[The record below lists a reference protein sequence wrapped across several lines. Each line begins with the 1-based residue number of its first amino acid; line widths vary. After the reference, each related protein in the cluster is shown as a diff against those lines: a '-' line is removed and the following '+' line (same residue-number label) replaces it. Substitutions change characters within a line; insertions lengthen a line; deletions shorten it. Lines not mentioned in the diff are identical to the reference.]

1 MKKRCLSVCLVL
13 GLISV
18 EVRADRLAELQAQVE
33 GLVIQLEALKQE
45 QARLAAA
52 TPPTTIEPPGKV
64 VTSGV
69 MPGSILLPDSNTSL
83 KIGGFVRASLMSDF
97 QGSLGNSQTVLLP
110 YSPRYGGIPYD
121 GTEHARRKGQVQFE
135 ARESRLNIETRT
147 PTEHG
152 ELRTLIEGDFYGAG
166 GSKATTNSVSLRL
179 RHAMAELGPWMVGQ
193 YWSNFADLGQGPEV
207 FDFGGPV
214 GLPAL
219 NRQTQL
225 RYTHELNPKLKLS
238 ASLEQPVQDF
248 IGADTVLFS
257 AGINNISSNSIDKSP
272 ELTTRLTFA
281 DSWGRQSVG
290 AALRRLDADDGNG
303 LDDHLTG
310 YALNYQGQFAVG
322 NKDKLY
328 YDLVYERGA
337 GRYLTHTPP
346 SAALYE
352 GSLYAI
358 AGQGVNI
365 SYQHWWSE
373 SFRSNLSAGL
383 IRLDNPHPATPLTQF
398 DGVRSLHANLL
409 WSPVPKA
416 LIGLEYTYA
425 EIRNE
430 AHQRGSGQRLNVVT
444 QFGF

>member
-1 MKKRCLSVCLVL
+1 MKTYWICACLVP
-13 GLISV
+13 GLIAG
-18 EVRADRLAELQAQVE
+18 EVRADRLAELEAQVE
-33 GLVIQLEALKQE
+33 ALASQIAALKQE
-45 QARLAAA
+45 QAKLQAA
-52 TPPTTIEPPGKV
+52 TAPPAVEPPRKV

-69 MPGSILLPDSNTSL
+69 MSGSILLPDSDTSV

-121 GTEHARRKGQVQFE
+121 GTVYAKRKGQVQFE

-219 NRQTQL
+219 NRQTQI

-238 ASLEQPVQDF
+238 ASIEQPVQDF

-272 ELTTRLTFA
+272 ELTTRLTLA
-281 DSWGRQSVG
+281 DDWGRQSVG
-290 AALRRLDADDGNG
+290 AALRRLDADDGDEV
-303 LDDHLTG
+303 DDQLTG
-310 YALNYQGQFAVG
+310 YAFNYQGQLAVG
-322 NKDKLY
+322 KKDKLY

-346 SAALYE
+346 SAALHE
-352 GSLYAI
+352 GRLYAI
-358 AGQGVNI
+358 SGQGMNI

-416 LIGLEYTYA
+416 LLGLEYTYA